1 MKNST
6 HLNRLI
12 VVSTF
17 FSLLLFILIWRMVDL
32 TVLHRQFLQGQGN
45 ARSLRVVDIPAHRG
59 MIMDRN
65 GTPLAISTPVESVW
79 VNPKEFSPDKE
90 QFMSL
95 AEYLNLTPKQL
106 SRKIVDAENKELEF
120 LYLQRQLPPPLAK
133 KIKALKVPGVNFQKE
148 FKRYYPDSD
157 SISQLIGFTNVD
169 DQGLE
174 GIELAYQDWLKGVVG
189 KKRVIKD
196 RLGRII
202 EELGV
207 IKQPRPGRDITLSID
222 RRLQYLAYSELAK
235 TVEEFA
241 AKSGS
246 VVVVDTENG
255 EILAM
260 ANVPSYNPNSRGRYD
275 KDTYRNRAVTDTF
288 EPGSVIKTFSIASAL
303 ETGLFTPSTI
313 IDTNPSWMSVQGR
326 IVRDIHN
333 YGVLDVTGVLEH
345 SSNVGVTKMVLASPP
360 EQLIGLLQR
369 CGFGQRTESTCPGES
384 EGSIVNV
391 KEAKPFV
398 LATVSF
404 GYGMSVTALQ
414 LAKAN
419 MVFAN
424 QGKLIP
430 VTLLHND
437 PPTPGVQVMKPETAQ
452 QVLSMMEAVLGKNG
466 TGKSARVPGYRV
478 AGKTGTAR
486 VAGKDGYKDRKYTAS
501 FIGIAPVSKPKFVVV
516 VIIHEP
522 SRKGYYAAAVA
533 APLFAKVMSGAL
545 RLFNIPTDELVG

>member
-79 VNPKEFSPDKE
+79 VNPKEFAPDKE
-90 QFMSL
+90 QFMSF
-95 AEYLNLTPKQL
+95 AEYLNLTPQQL

-133 KIKALKVPGVNFQKE
+133 KIKALKIPGVNFQKE

-157 SISQLIGFTNVD
+157 SISQLVGFTNVD

-196 RLGRII
+196 RLGRVI

-207 IKQPRPGRDITLSID
+207 IKQPRPGRDMTLSID
-222 RRLQYLAYSELAK
+222 RRLQYLAYSELTK
-235 TVEEFA
+235 TVQEFA

-275 KDTYRNRAVTDTF
+275 KDTYRNRAVTDMF

-313 IDTNPSWMSVQGR
+313 IDTNPSWMNVQGR

-333 YGVLDVTGVLEH
+333 YGVLDVTGVLQH

-384 EGSIVNV
+384 EGSIVNI
-391 KEAKPFV
+391 KDAKPFV

-404 GYGMSVTALQ
+404 GYGLSVTALQ

-424 QGKLIP
+424 LGKLIP

-437 PPTPGVQVMKPETAQ
+437 PPSPGVQVMKPETAQ
-452 QVLSMMEAVLGKNG
+452 QVLSMMEAVLGKDG
-466 TGKSARVPGYRV
+466 TGKAARVPGYRV

-545 RLFNIPTDELVG
+545 RLFNIPTDELTG

>member
-1 MKNST
+1 MKRSR
-6 HLNRLI
+6 HLNRLVI
-12 VVSTF
+12 VSAF
-17 FSLLLFILIWRMVDL
+17 FILLTLILIWRMIDL

-45 ARSLRVVDIPAHRG
+45 ARSLRTVDIPAYRG
-59 MIMDRN
+59 MITDRH
-65 GTPLAISTPVESVW
+65 GAPLAISTPVESVW
-79 VNPKEFSPDKE
+79 VNPKEFSPDEE

-95 AEYLNLTPKQL
+95 AKYLHLTPKQL
-106 SRKIVDAENKELEF
+106 SRKIVDAQNDNREF
-120 LYLQRQLPPPLAK
+120 LYLQRQLPPALSK
-133 KIKALKVPGVNFQKE
+133 QIEKLKIPGVNFQKE

-157 SISQLIGFTNVD
+157 SISQLLGFTNVD

-202 EELGV
+202 EELNV
-207 IKQPRPGRDITLSID
+207 TKEPRPGRDIVLSID
-222 RRLQYLAYSELAK
+222 RRLQYLAYSELGK
-235 TVEEFA
+235 TVEEFG

-288 EPGSVIKTFSIASAL
+288 EPGSVMKTLSIASAL
-303 ETGLFTPSTI
+303 ETGLYTPSTI
-313 IDTNPSWMSVQGR
+313 IDTNPSWMSVHGR
-326 IVRDIHN
+326 VVRDIHN
-333 YGVLDVTGVLEH
+333 YGVLDVTGVLQH

-369 CGFGQRTESTCPGES
+369 CGFGQRTESTYPGES
-384 EGSIVNV
+384 DGSIVKV
-391 KEAKPFV
+391 KDANPFV
-398 LATVSF
+398 LATLAF
-404 GYGMSVTALQ
+404 GYGLSATALQ
-414 LAKAN
+414 LAKAH
-419 MVFAN
+419 MIFAN
-424 QGKLIP
+424 DGRLIP
-430 VTLLHND
+430 VTLIHND
-437 PPTPGVQVMKPETAQ
+437 PPTAGVQVIKSETAK
-452 QVLSMMEAVLGKNG
+452 QVLAMMEAVLGKDG

-486 VAGKDGYKDRKYTAS
+486 VAGKDGYKDRRYTAS

-522 SRKGYYAAAVA
+522 SKKGYYAAAVA
-533 APLFAKVMSGAL
+533 APLFSKVMMGAL
-545 RLFNIPTDELVG
+545 RLFNIPTDEAIS